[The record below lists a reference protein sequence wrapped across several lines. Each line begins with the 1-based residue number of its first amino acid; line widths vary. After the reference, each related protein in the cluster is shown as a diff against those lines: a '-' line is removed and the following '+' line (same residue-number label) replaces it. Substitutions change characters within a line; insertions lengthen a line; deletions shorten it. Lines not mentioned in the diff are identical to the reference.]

1 MFKLKCIFLLVV
13 FCLSVSNVY
22 AEYKVAI
29 VDLNRVVN
37 STTEAKIKREELEKL
52 SDAAKKD
59 YEKRAEKVKKLE
71 QEYIKTNDKN
81 KGLEL
86 EKASRDL
93 RLFADDS
100 KSSLQKKFKDTNEI
114 LIKKVVDVI
123 REYAEDNDIDLV
135 LDKNSLVLGVVVYNE
150 NAIDV
155 TEDLIRKV
163 K

>member
-1 MFKLKCIFLLVV
+1 MFKLKYVFLLLV
-13 FCLSVSNVY
+13 FCLLASNVY

-29 VDLNRVVN
+29 IDLNRIVN

-52 SDAAKKD
+52 SNEAKKD
-59 YEKRAEKVKKLE
+59 FEKRAEKVKKIE

-100 KSSLQKKFKDTNEI
+100 KEKLQKKFKETNQR
-114 LIKKVVDVI
+114 LIKNIVDVV
-123 REYAEDNDIDLV
+123 RKYAKDNDIDLV

-150 NAIDV
+150 NAIDI
-155 TEDLIRKV
+155 TDDLIKRV
-163 K
+163 N

>member
-52 SDAAKKD
+52 SNAAKKD

-71 QEYIKTNDKN
+71 QGNNDK
-81 KGLEL
+81 
-86 EKASRDL
+86 
-93 RLFADDS
+93 
-100 KSSLQKKFKDTNEI
+100 T
-114 LIKKVVDVI
+114 
-123 REYAEDNDIDLV
+123 DN
-135 LDKNSLVLGVVVYNE
+135 
-150 NAIDV
+150 
-155 TEDLIRKV
+155 
-163 K
+163 

>member
-1 MFKLKCIFLLVV
+1 MFKLKFIFLLSV
-13 FCLSVSNVY
+13 FCLLASNVY
-22 AEYKVAI
+22 AEYRVAI

-71 QEYIKTNDKN
+71 QEYIKSNDKN
-81 KGLEL
+81 KGIEL
-86 EKASRDL
+86 EKAARDL
-93 RLFADDS
+93 RLFANDS
-100 KSSLQKKFKDTNEI
+100 KEKLQKKFKETNQR
-114 LIKKVVDVI
+114 LIKNIVDI
-123 REYAEDNDIDLV
+123 IKKYAKDNDIDLV

-150 NAIDV
+150 NAIDI
-155 TEDLIRKV
+155 TEELIRKV